1 MSKMEDVRK
10 AMVEAMKAK
19 DKDRKDTL
27 SMLLAAMKNKAI
39 DKRADLTDEEEISF
53 FQ

>member
-19 DKDRKDTL
+19 DKDRKDTRMAAL
-27 SMLLAAMKNKAI
+27 SAWSAA
-39 DKRADLTDEEEISF
+39 RRPLWS
-53 FQ
+53 